1 MAARFARY
9 RRTHGYNALINALQF
24 GIAPTWP
31 QDYDAPDLVYDT
43 TLTFTAGEV
52 GLALTH
58 ARGETDDHTWIWWA
72 ERRILWTG
80 DQFIWVAPNA
90 GTPQKVQRYAGE
102 WAASLRD
109 MRMREPELLI
119 PGHGV
124 PIVGRAR
131 VAQALDD
138 TAEWLET
145 RERETRSRA

>member
-1 MAARFARY
+1 M
-9 RRTHGYNALINALQF
+9 
-24 GIAPTWP
+24 
-31 QDYDAPDLVYDT
+31 
-43 TLTFTAGEV
+43 
-52 GLALTH
+52 
-58 ARGETDDHTWIWWA
+58 WIWWA

-80 DQFIWVAPNA
+80 DQFIWVTPNA
-90 GTPQKVQRYAGE
+90 GNPQKVQRYAGE

-145 RERETRSRA
+145 LERETRSRA

>member
-1 MAARFARY
+1 M
-9 RRTHGYNALINALQF
+9 
-24 GIAPTWP
+24 
-31 QDYDAPDLVYDT
+31 
-43 TLTFTAGEV
+43 
-52 GLALTH
+52 
-58 ARGETDDHTWIWWA
+58 
-72 ERRILWTG
+72 WTG
-80 DQFIWVAPNA
+80 DQFIWVAPNV

-138 TAEWLET
+138 AAEWLET
-145 RERETRSRA
+145 LERETRSRA